1 MTGNTAKNSATGP
14 LLSGT
19 WFVEWTDEKEIVFL
33 LQKGFFGLATG
44 MAICSQYASLLWPC
58 ISTSSFLTLHLLI

>member
-44 MAICSQYASLLWPC
+44 MQHIYRQLA
-58 ISTSSFLTLHLLI
+58 